1 MINHHVTIRRATNL
15 DLDRI
20 VACDPIAATDPR
32 RAAFL
37 AARVGDGEC
46 CVYESGHDILGFII
60 LEYTFYEH
68 GFVSLLCVHEGAR
81 RHGVGRAL
89 MHHSLLSCSTP
100 KLFTS
105 TNQSN
110 GPMRALLAACGA
122 LPRDRFERSATGL
135 DAGLAAGDRCACC
148 AVILSI

>member
-1 MINHHVTIRRATNL
+1 MSGSERPLRRRSAGELQALGGDHTSINSHVTVRRATKL
-15 DLDRI
+15 DLDGI
-20 VACDPIAATDPR
+20 VACDPIAATDAR
-32 RAAFL
+32 RAAFI
-37 AARVGDGEC
+37 AARVGGGEC

-60 LEYTFYEH
+60 LEYTFYEN

-89 MHHSLLSCSTP
+89 MHHSLRSCSTP

-110 GPMRALLAACGA
+110 GPMRALLAACGFA
-122 LPRDRFERSATGL
+122 PSG
-135 DAGLAAGDRCACC
+135 
-148 AVILSI
+148 VI